1 MEWGYWDL
9 VYLKTQIS
17 GTRISLLFIMLAL
30 SLASAGLT
38 SNYLNIAW
46 WLRLMNFLKTQD
58 NLIGC
63 SYLKIL

>member
-46 WLRLMNFLKTQD
+46 WLRLMNFFKNSGQL
-58 NLIGC
+58 NWV
-63 SYLKIL
+63 

>member
-9 VYLKTQIS
+9 VYLKMQIS
-17 GTRISLLFIMLAL
+17 GTRISLLFIMFAL

-46 WLRLMNFLKTQD
+46 WLRLMNFLKT
-58 NLIGC
+58 
-63 SYLKIL
+63 